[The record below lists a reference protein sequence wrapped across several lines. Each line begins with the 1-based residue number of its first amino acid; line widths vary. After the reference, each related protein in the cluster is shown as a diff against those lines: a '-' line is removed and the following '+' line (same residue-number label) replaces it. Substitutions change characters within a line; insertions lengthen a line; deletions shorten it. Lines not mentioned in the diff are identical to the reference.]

1 MSMHFILHPLKKQYR
16 SWEKADVARHCTPS
30 NVNSLHNKNRLA
42 IKTSSKVHFQ
52 SQSSNYCVKSVQIRS
67 WFWSEFSRIRTEYG
81 EILCISPYPVRK
93 KLRIWTLFTQWILQI
108 VLKEQIEM
116 LNVNLNVRR
125 NLLLA
130 LSGYLLKIYMKM
142 FPDSKGVQRKF

>member
-1 MSMHFILHPLKKQYR
+1 MLLVIALHQMWTAFITKIDLRLKPPLK
-16 SWEKADVARHCTPS
+16 
-30 NVNSLHNKNRLA
+30 
-42 IKTSSKVHFQ
+42 IHFQ
-52 SQSSNYCVKSVQIRS
+52 SQSSNYCVKGVQIRS

-81 EILCISPYPVRK
+81 EILCISPYSVRK
-93 KLRIWTLFTQWILQI
+93 RLRIWTLFTQWVLQI
-108 VLKEQIEM
+108 VLKEHIEM
-116 LNVNLNVRR
+116 LNVNLNVRH